1 MIDASVTTP
10 SLATRA
16 TLRKSFR
23 RTISAVSGFRVRM
36 RTVFVPYILL
46 HPTEPDTEV
55 DHALAAGNTEHT
67 VMLCVELEHPGEAP
81 EAFLVNAVD
90 VTIGGSGGARV
101 RLLPWCEK
109 SSTEMFPL
117 CLGMHEQCN
126 LLFAVELLNAP
137 IPDKEALLLTASTPT
152 TAGELQRPV
161 TITVWGRPFSAILPS
176 RGESGQKVE
185 KTNKHLFPTR
195 SFPSRWNCVLD
206 LAPRRFPVAGQRE
219 SEVLPEPPTPFPATT
234 PRLSIPSTD
243 QQGQQNPVAGFKQY
257 TLPSFHLLSPLRPSP
272 PARASLIALGT
283 SGSVAAG
290 SSPLSKLAYTPPSIT
305 AAAACTT
312 PRTTY
317 APPPSAGIPPPAL
330 LSKMLPMGET
340 DEAFMG
346 SSGGR
351 ISPPTTPA
359 YPAYSMNSIVP
370 PTPRTQG
377 PLAMW
382 GAARVPSAAVEL
394 PRSGAPSRSSP
405 APSPHA
411 LVPPSSIPL
420 QGGRIIVSVGLQ
432 LDRGVEIRGLV
443 PYNEF
448 ALEIFVYNQ
457 SEWIRR
463 FEVTFLE
470 RRRRR
475 QGHTEGQGQWATADV
490 RRGAGGASKSGI
502 LPLESRVRIG
512 CVGKFCHPLNN

>member
-1 MIDASVTTP
+1 MTTP
-10 SLATRA
+10 SPSTRA

-46 HPTEPDTEV
+46 CPTETDTEV
-55 DHALAAGNTEHT
+55 DSALAAGHTEHT

-81 EAFLVNAVD
+81 EAFLVNTVD
-90 VTIGGSGGARV
+90 VTIGGGGDARV

-109 SSTEMFPL
+109 SPTEMFPL

-126 LLFAVELLNAP
+126 LLFAVELLDAP
-137 IPDKEALLLTASTPT
+137 IPDKEALFLTALPT
-152 TAGELQRPV
+152 GELQRPV
-161 TITVWGRPFSAILPS
+161 TITVWGRPFSSMLPN
-176 RGESGQKVE
+176 RGESGPKVE
-185 KTNKHLFPTR
+185 KTNKSLFPTQ

-219 SEVLPEPPTPFPATT
+219 GEVLPEPPTPFPATT

-243 QQGQQNPVAGFKQY
+243 QQGQQNPVAGFKQS
-257 TLPSFHLLSPLRPSP
+257 TLPSFHLLSPRPSP
-272 PARASLIALGT
+272 PTRSSPITLGT
-283 SGSVAAG
+283 SGSVAP
-290 SSPLSKLAYTPPSIT
+290 SLSPLSKLVYTPPSIT
-305 AAAACTT
+305 AATCTT

-346 SSGGR
+346 SNGGL
-351 ISPPTTPA
+351 ISPTTPA

-370 PTPRTQG
+370 PTPRTLG

-382 GAARVPSAAVEL
+382 GATRVPNAVVEL
-394 PRSGAPSRSSP
+394 PRNGALSRSSL

-411 LVPPSSIPL
+411 LIPSSSIPP
-420 QGGRIIVSVGLQ
+420 QGERIIVSVGLQ
-432 LDRGVEIRGLV
+432 HSGEVEVRGLV
-443 PYNEF
+443 PYTEF

-457 SEWIRR
+457 SEWMRR
-463 FEVTFLE
+463 FELTFLE

-475 QGHTEGQGQWATADV
+475 QGHTEGQGHWGTANM
-490 RRGAGGASKSGI
+490 RRGAGGTSRSGI
-502 LPLESRVRIG
+502 LPLESRVRVG
-512 CVGKFCHPLNN
+512 CVDI